1 MQRRTVLAGV
11 AVALAGCAADSGPQD
26 DDSGNESSPESNG
39 EQQQGSEPPDH
50 ETAEDRIRAHINVER
65 AEAGVR
71 ELGRSRQLADA
82 ARAHSRDMYDRE
94 FYRHRNPDGQEPW
107 DRVVC
112 DAGENIHRG
121 EIGRM
126 QNADSEHRWQT
137 RDPEELAGYVIEGW
151 ILSRE
156 HYENMVDPQWE
167 QVGVG
172 VHIDGGEFFVTAK
185 FC

>member
-1 MQRRTVLAGV
+1 MQRRTVLAGA

-26 DDSGNESSPESNG
+26 DDSGNESSPESD
-39 EQQQGSEPPDH
+39 EETQGSEPPDH
-50 ETAEDRIRAHINVER
+50 ETAEERIRAHINVER

-71 ELGRSRQLADA
+71 ELGRSRELADA
-82 ARAHSRDMYDRE
+82 ARAHSRDMHDRE
-94 FYRHRNPDGQEPW
+94 FYDHRNPDGQEPW

-112 DAGENIHRG
+112 EAGENIHRG

-126 QNADSEHRWQT
+126 QNVDSEHRWQT

-151 ILSRE
+151 VLSRE
-156 HYENMVDPQWE
+156 HYENMTDRHWE

-172 VHIDGGEFFVTAK
+172 VHIEGGEFYVTAK